1 MPRFSAAGRGTTAA
15 TAEHVSAQLWNPHAS
30 MMLYVWEITCYWVAS
45 TAYVAVRR
53 STARG
58 ATPASTVTPD
68 ADNALDR
75 RAAPV
80 SGALLDL
87 GAFGT
92 QPTIT
97 ANLRLYRGGGPT
109 NVGQALG
116 IFFPIP
122 VGVPAGTGLCI
133 CTNSAAILNLDTTF
147 VWEE

>member
-1 MPRFSAAGRGTTAA
+1 
-15 TAEHVSAQLWNPHAS
+15 
-30 MMLYVWEITCYWVAS
+30 MMLYVWEITCY
-45 TAYVAVRR
+45 YVAATGYVGVRR

-68 ADNALDR
+68 ADNAVDG

-92 QPTIT
+92 QPTVIV
-97 ANLRLYRGGGPT
+97 NMRLYRGGGPT

-116 IFFPIP
+116 LFFPIP
-122 VGVPAGTGLCI
+122 IGVPPSTGLCI
-133 CTNSAAILNLDTTF
+133 TTSSAAILNLDTTF